1 VKKKKSGRAKG
12 RTKTSRSKP
21 SPAAALV
28 KMADGNRLHLDGVVL
43 QERKSGMV
51 VKYTREELD
60 LIKQVAAPGV
70 SDLEFKLFIYTCKNT
85 GLNPLLRQIYAI
97 RRRQWND
104 EKYNPESK
112 KYGDWDYRMTIQM
125 AVDGLRLI
133 AQRTGK
139 YAGQEGPQWCGKDG
153 VWRDVWTP
161 PEPPVAAR
169 VGVYLQGVERPVWGV
184 ALYDEYVQT
193 IKSKDGAPRPTRMW
207 GDMPANQLAKCAE
220 SQALRKAFPAELSGL
235 YTHDEMKVEEPEKS
249 LVSPDQLAKHRKNAQ
264 RVYILAG
271 ELGDS
276 KEWVKAYVARVY
288 GVGSNLELSD
298 ADLTTLI
305 SKMEKGKLMMD
316 LAAEIGVEK
325 QEVKKTIKSRHG
337 AESIIEVPEVALDDM
352 IAKVQRTLRSSEH
365 EVVKAGSVVEEVT
378 NAKK

>member
-1 VKKKKSGRAKG
+1 MKKISRTKPSK
-12 RTKTSRSKP
+12 TKTSRSKP
-21 SPAAALV
+21 SPAGALV
-28 KMADGNRLHLDGVVL
+28 KMADANGLNHDGMVL
-43 QERKSGMV
+43 QERKTGVM

-97 RRRQWND
+97 RRRQWSD
-104 EKYNPESK
+104 EKWNPEK
-112 KYGDWDYRMTIQM
+112 KSYGDWEYRMTIQM

-153 VWRDVWTP
+153 VWKDVWTL

-193 IKSKDGAPRPTRMW
+193 IKAKDGSPRPTRMW

-235 YTHDEMKVEEPEKS
+235 YTHDEMKMEEPERVA
-249 LVSPDQLAKHRKNAQ
+249 VSPEQLVKHKKNAQ

-276 KEWVKAYVARVY
+276 KEWIKSYVARVF
-288 GVGSNLELSD
+288 GVTSNLELSD
-298 ADLTTLI
+298 ADLSALI
-305 SKMEKGKLMMD
+305 TKMEKGKRMMD
-316 LAAEIGVEK
+316 LAAEMGIDK
-325 QEVKKTIKSRHG
+325 MAVKKTINARHG
-337 AESIIEVPEVALDDM
+337 VVSLIEVPELALDDM
-352 IAKVQRTLRSSEH
+352 IAKAEKTLRSSTK
-365 EVVKAGSVVEEVT
+365 EVAKAGSVAEEVE
-378 NAKK
+378 NDKA